1 MGTFLV
7 KEEQTEPDAI
17 ALSKGERASYP
28 AELSNNE
35 NNNNS
40 STTESKTEDRQY
52 IGTQFEGGS

>member
-1 MGTFLV
+1 LV

-40 STTESKTEDRQY
+40 STTESKIEDHQY
-52 IGTQFEGGS
+52 IGTPSGGGS